1 MTVITWPLDLREKD
15 PGDLSNV
22 NIVLALS
29 HANYI
34 ALNNIVS
41 YTHEFGQEIRRSSS
55 IESIYFRHQARIWN
69 YLSWDIA
76 WAAGNTDIKAI
87 IDQRL
92 IDQLKKVWRT
102 QCLLAPS
109 KQNDDCLVSNPLSTS
124 TAEATAK
131 FGVSDKTKEPSVTYD
146 ILASTSDALIN
157 QGFPN
162 DVEESD
168 VAYIPPNP
176 INEAIV
182 NDGVS
187 SKTDRTD
194 VIQPALSSTIA
205 ASIDQR
211 VSNNIEES
219 DIANLLPSSTAK
231 DILDDEVSI
240 NDSEPATLPLSINV
254 EVPVISFPDPNT
266 QQTSQQAVTSTSPE
280 PRPIKNATPTRSQP
294 VESPLVPSQVQFSLG
309 PHKPSIKQRSKA
321 FLRRVL
327 RSTRFRLILLLC
339 ISLGLIFRKGIS
351 WLRETLATISG
362 VISIGIKWLLALWPL
377 AFLHYLK
384 PFLVDKFNRLP
395 ESFESPITLR
405 TVCETL
411 VITETYRETAWQT
424 HTQNV
429 TLVSIELLTEVVP
442 TILTEVF
449 TLFLAGVS
457 TQYITQIVTE
467 IQTQTVL
474 VLETVPST
482 VKPSSL
488 ISTCASKPY
497 LAAIAFPV
505 TPNEII
511 PVTLDER
518 SQVHP
523 EQATSPSAPKSEP
536 LPIPSPPESFQQ
548 SANYS
553 SSWLW
558 SDTSYVFWVRY
569 LASCALGPLVA
580 CIVYLLLNRYYPRR
594 QRQRVREYQ
603 D

>member
-240 NDSEPATLPLSINV
+240 NDSEPATLPLN
-254 EVPVISFPDPNT
+254 F
-266 QQTSQQAVTSTSPE
+266 STSGYIHIS
-280 PRPIKNATPTRSQP
+280 RATPYKKRYPDT
-294 VESPLVPSQVQFSLG
+294 L
-309 PHKPSIKQRSKA
+309 
-321 FLRRVL
+321 
-327 RSTRFRLILLLC
+327 ST
-339 ISLGLIFRKGIS
+339 G
-351 WLRETLATISG
+351 
-362 VISIGIKWLLALWPL
+362 
-377 AFLHYLK
+377 
-384 PFLVDKFNRLP
+384 
-395 ESFESPITLR
+395 
-405 TVCETL
+405 
-411 VITETYRETAWQT
+411 
-424 HTQNV
+424 
-429 TLVSIELLTEVVP
+429 
-442 TILTEVF
+442 
-449 TLFLAGVS
+449 
-457 TQYITQIVTE
+457 
-467 IQTQTVL
+467 
-474 VLETVPST
+474 
-482 VKPSSL
+482 
-488 ISTCASKPY
+488 
-497 LAAIAFPV
+497 
-505 TPNEII
+505 
-511 PVTLDER
+511 
-518 SQVHP
+518 
-523 EQATSPSAPKSEP
+523 
-536 LPIPSPPESFQQ
+536 
-548 SANYS
+548 
-553 SSWLW
+553 
-558 SDTSYVFWVRY
+558 
-569 LASCALGPLVA
+569 
-580 CIVYLLLNRYYPRR
+580 
-594 QRQRVREYQ
+594 
-603 D
+603 